1 MATKLIID
9 NIDHTF
15 VTPVFNGSSLCRS
28 ASGYLIEAMFNKK
41 FRDAA
46 SIKELFSL
54 VDKRYK
60 LSTYEKS

>member
-1 MATKLIID
+1 MALPY
-9 NIDHTF
+9 
-15 VTPVFNGSSLCRS
+15 VGQPQ
-28 ASGYLIEAMFNKK
+28 GYLIEAMFNKK

-60 LSTYEKS
+60 LSTYEKVKKN